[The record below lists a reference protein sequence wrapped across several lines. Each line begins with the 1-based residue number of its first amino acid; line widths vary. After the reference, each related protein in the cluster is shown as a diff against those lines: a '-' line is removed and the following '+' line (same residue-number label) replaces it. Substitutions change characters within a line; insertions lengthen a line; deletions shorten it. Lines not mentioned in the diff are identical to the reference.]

1 MSTRTSTPRLGS
13 TTVQIKAGGDRWRK
27 TATII
32 YGYLRREMSD
42 AESERKRVYPRT
54 WDTQIQRTVAL
65 TWRMARELA
74 TLYLHSVDRTLVDD
88 DGKPI
93 GDEEIKAMRR
103 EYKRAKID
111 RRMRTA
117 QEQYSAL
124 QNATVWVWLTSTG
137 YRILTPPIHDQWAF
151 SGRVDGQEVDDIVE
165 WRVRFP
171 VVTDPFATS
180 VPTATALI
188 TKTRAIWESGPAG
201 WAGTGIWAKDG
212 SNPFGRIPVV
222 YLRGCDPAPG
232 EFFVPVPEDSVD
244 AARAVN
250 HDYTMM
256 GDVGRKQAYAQAV
269 AKGLTQVQA
278 NDIEVGPESVVGI
291 PDNGSFT
298 YESPKPELAAF
309 GGQLDSFIKIVIAC
323 TGLSPATVMNSTG
336 ITALSKIVE
345 NVAQDVERQ
354 RARDEFESGEQQLY
368 ELIQLATEIRNGGI
382 ATLPK
387 GAQMAVTYREP
398 KMPVDPVNDASAK
411 KQRIEMLIDC
421 AASIIAAEK
430 AIPIEQAQELAK
442 KNLELQRELGA
453 LPPEFDET
461 KGATTTPPPA
471 DPVETQTPTPD
482 AGEVTVTPPPPGTDI
497 QKEALNGAQM
507 DSMKGIVTEAT
518 NGLISARSARA
529 MLQAGLPSIDVSL
542 IDEMLADVGT
552 FKPQVAGAP
561 PPPPEAAA

>member
-1 MSTRTSTPRLGS
+1 
-13 TTVQIKAGGDRWRK
+13 
-27 TATII
+27 
-32 YGYLRREMSD
+32 
-42 AESERKRVYPRT
+42 
-54 WDTQIQRTVAL
+54 
-65 TWRMARELA
+65 
-74 TLYLHSVDRTLVDD
+74 
-88 DGKPI
+88 
-93 GDEEIKAMRR
+93 MRR

-180 VPTATALI
+180 VPTAVALI
-188 TKTRAIWESGPAG
+188 TKTRAVWESGPTG

-222 YLRGCDPAPG
+222 YFRGCDPAPG

-269 AKGLTQVQA
+269 VKGLTQGQA
-278 NDIEVGPESVVGI
+278 NEIEVGPEAVVGI
-291 PDNGSFT
+291 PADGSFT

-354 RARDEFESGEQQLY
+354 RAKDEFEAGEQQLY
-368 ELIQLATEIRNGGI
+368 ELIQLATEIRNGGV
-382 ATLPK
+382 ALLPK
-387 GAQMAVTYREP
+387 GARMAVTYREP

-430 AIPIEQAQELAK
+430 AIPIEQAQAIAK
-442 KNLELQRELGA
+442 KNLELQRELGV
-453 LPPEFDET
+453 LPPEFDAT
-461 KGATTTPPPA
+461 RDATTTPAPEDA
-471 DPVETQTPTPD
+471 VETQTPTPD
-482 AGEVTVTPPPPGTDI
+482 AGDVTVTPPPPGTEV

-507 DSMKGIVTEAT
+507 DSMKGIVSDAF
-518 NGLISARSARA
+518 NGLFTPRSARA
-529 MLQAGLPSIDVSL
+529 MLRAGFPSLDDSVID
-542 IDEMLADVGT
+542 DMLGDVGT
-552 FKPQVAGAP
+552 FEPPGKEAP
-561 PPPPEAAA
+561 PSTPAQVPA